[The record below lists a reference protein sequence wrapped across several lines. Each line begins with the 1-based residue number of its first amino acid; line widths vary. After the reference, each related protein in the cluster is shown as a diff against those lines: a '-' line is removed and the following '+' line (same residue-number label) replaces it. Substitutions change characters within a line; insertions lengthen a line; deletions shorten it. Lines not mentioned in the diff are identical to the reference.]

1 LTPKGATPLPDLRF
15 APGDTLL
22 LGRESAGVPDAVHDA
37 ADSRVVIPVAAGARS
52 LNVAIAA
59 GIAGIYAPVAYEGK
73 LYPVDPE
80 SMAKYELAKQS
91 RTRGKLTK
99 GIAIATDGSVT
110 KLSNTAAIDAFHAAM
125 EDAITA
131 RVAAIH
137 DAI

>member
-1 LTPKGATPLPDLRF
+1 MSEPLYICINGVRREMTAEEVAKQERAWAGLPPTAT
-15 APGDTLL
+15 
-22 LGRESAGVPDAVHDA
+22 DAEVTA
-37 ADSRVVIPVAAGARS
+37 AKAAKAQAD
-52 LNVAIAA
+52 AIAA
-59 GIAGIYAPVAYEGK
+59 GIAGIYAPVAYNGK

-91 RTRGKLTK
+91 RVRGKLTK
-99 GIAIATDGSVT
+99 GIAIATDGTVT
-110 KLSNTAAIDAFHAAM
+110 KLSNTAAIDDFHSAM

>member
-1 LTPKGATPLPDLRF
+1 MKPMTGSPPREMTNAEYAAWQRSLVGLAPTAT
-15 APGDTLL
+15 
-22 LGRESAGVPDAVHDA
+22 DAEL
-37 ADSRVVIPVAAGARS
+37 VAATAAKAQAD
-52 LNVAIAA
+52 AIAA
-59 GIAGIYAPVAYEGK
+59 GIAGIYAPVAYNGK

-99 GIAIATDGSVT
+99 GIAIATDGTVT
-110 KLSNTAAIDAFHAAM
+110 KLSNTAAIDAFHGAM